1 MLGYFCIAHSRK
13 SFRAF
18 FCFFS
23 VGIFSG
29 HWNEKV
35 LALCANGDV
44 RAIAAK
50 ASNWVISS
58 LIMKLSVK
66 VFSDPTFNIRG
77 VVRRLA

>member
-1 MLGYFCIAHSRK
+1 M
-13 SFRAF
+13 
-18 FCFFS
+18 
-23 VGIFSG
+23 
-29 HWNEKV
+29 